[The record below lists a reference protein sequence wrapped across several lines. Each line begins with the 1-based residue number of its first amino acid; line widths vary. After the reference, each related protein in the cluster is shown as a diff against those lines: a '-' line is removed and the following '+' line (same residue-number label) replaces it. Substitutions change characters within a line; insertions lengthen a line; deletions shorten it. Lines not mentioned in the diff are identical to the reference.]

1 MKTKFFKI
9 TYDFFNYDKGTNGW
23 DSASV
28 IIQHRSE
35 GHAKEMFWNEIDGHL
50 GDPVSANTV
59 TITSIMEMDEDDE
72 PNVTWC
78 Y

>member
-35 GHAKEMFWNEIDGHL
+35 WHAKDLFWNEIEGHI
-50 GDPVSANTV
+50 GDPVSASTV
-59 TITSIMEMDEDDE
+59 SITSITEMDEDDE

>member
-9 TYDFFNYDKGTNGW
+9 TYDFFNYNKGTNGW

-28 IIQHRSE
+28 VIQHRSE

-50 GDPVSANTV
+50 GDPVSASTV
-59 TITSIMEMDEDDE
+59 SITSITEMDEDDE

>member
-1 MKTKFFKI
+1 MKTNFYKI

-35 GHAKEMFWNEIDGHL
+35 EDAKRLFWKEIDGHII
-50 GDPVSANTV
+50 DKVSCSTV
-59 TITSIMEMDEDDE
+59 TLTDISEMDEDDE